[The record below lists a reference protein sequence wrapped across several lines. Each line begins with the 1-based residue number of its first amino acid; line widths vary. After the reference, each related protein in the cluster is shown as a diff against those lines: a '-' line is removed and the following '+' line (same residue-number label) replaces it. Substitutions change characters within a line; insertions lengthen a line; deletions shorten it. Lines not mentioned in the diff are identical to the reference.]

1 MEKNLTFVWRVIIK
15 VKTNNTNGRIYYWI
29 NDFHGIMTSKVCL
42 GWFWFFFFIFFYT
55 LFI

>member
-42 GWFWFFFFIFFYT
+42 G
-55 LFI
+55 